1 MQSSLQKFKHQLS
14 NIDMT
19 QGTPWKKLLLFT
31 VPLLIGN
38 FFQQMYN
45 TADAI
50 ILGRFVGDNA
60 LAAVGVSIPIFFLV
74 LVIMFGISMG
84 SGIMVAQYFGAKKR
98 EELSRT
104 VGVSLTIITVI
115 GVVMMAA
122 APFVVR
128 PLLVLQNT
136 PAEILDDATMY
147 MTILM
152 VGVLGMAYFNILSGI
167 LRGMGDAFSPLKYLA
182 YASVLNIIF
191 NFILIPEPWTLGLFG
206 YELYVPGSEYLEV
219 VTKYRHELHIPGFG
233 LGVWGAAVGT
243 VVAQLITS
251 LMCLRRLMQM
261 RDVFDM
267 GFKYL
272 RPQKKYAVQVLKLG
286 VPTAASQ
293 AVFAVA
299 MMIIQPLANGMDY
312 LFPGFLAANI
322 IVMRIDGFIMMPNF
336 SFGQA
341 ISVYVGQNIGAGKI
355 DRIGIGVRQCIIVA
369 FSTALITVS
378 AVLLFG
384 HHIAGIFTETEYVIA
399 MSTRFLRILSLGYVV
414 FAVHMVMLGAIRG
427 AGDALTPFWMATTN
441 TIFVRVPTAY
451 LFVHFIGTP
460 DALFF
465 SLLAGWSTNTI
476 LGCFAYRFGK
486 WRTKGIVRQQ
496 PEPDA
501 QVSSSETPTSESL
514 EEV

>member
-1 MQSSLQKFKHQLS
+1 MQSPLQKFKHQLS

-19 QGTPWKKLLLFT
+19 EGTPWKKLLLFT

-50 ILGRFVGDNA
+50 ILGRFVGDDA

-104 VGVSLTIITVI
+104 VGVSLTIITII
-115 GVVMMAA
+115 GIAMMIA

-191 NFILIPEPWTLGLFG
+191 NFILIPEPWVLAIGELQLHMPGL
-206 YELYVPGSEYLEV
+206 
-219 VTKYRHELHIPGFG
+219 G

-243 VVAQLITS
+243 VIAQGITS
-251 LMCLRRLMQM
+251 VMCLRRLMQM
-261 RDVFDM
+261 RDIFDM

-272 RPQKKYAVQVLKLG
+272 RPQKTYVMQVLKLG

-293 AVFAVA
+293 GVFAIA

-341 ISVYVGQNIGAGKI
+341 ISVYVGQNIGAGKAE
-355 DRIGIGVRQCIIVA
+355 RIGIGVRQCAVVA
-369 FSTALITVS
+369 FGTALITVS

-384 HHIAGIFTETEYVIA
+384 HYIAGIFTETEYVIA
-399 MSTRFLRILSLGYVV
+399 MSTRFLRILALGYLV

-465 SLLAGWSTNTI
+465 SLLAGWTTNTI

-486 WRTKGIVRQQ
+486 WRTEGLVKQDK
-496 PEPDA
+496 EPL
-501 QVSSSETPTSESL
+501 VT
-514 EEV
+514 